1 MLPKVFPYDF
11 SWLTIG
17 ISRSIHFLNKCN
29 LVQSLFKSRSFFFH
43 DIILY
48 QWWIHKEKII
58 IMNKYI
64 CCRSK
69 KLFFSLNIFFPIYF
83 KIQFPNRRTIMNI
96 FLIFKTPP
104 KKFQGSLT
112 NCNKRSTAKTGVA
125 NKWLLFCSKCFLLS
139 PPKRW

>member
-1 MLPKVFPYDF
+1 
-11 SWLTIG
+11 
-17 ISRSIHFLNKCN
+17 
-29 LVQSLFKSRSFFFH
+29 
-43 DIILY
+43 
-48 QWWIHKEKII
+48 
-58 IMNKYI
+58 MNKYI

-112 NCNKRSTAKTGVA
+112 NCNKTSTAKTGVT
-125 NKWLLFCSKCFLLS
+125 NRWLLS
-139 PPKRW
+139 PVSIFFCHHPNDDKIHRILLLSALATSMHEPNTLLNMHGVKACGRYAFNNGVHIHRS